1 MLRRRTR
8 WVVAAAAVVSAVSV
22 AVGGDT
28 TDVAFVGQPFGVAR
42 VTLAL
47 DRTESSAP
55 VDTNGYL
62 IRERADRVFYPAFA
76 ERRVLGMLRQV
87 LGVSTPSPRTS
98 VTCFFLFTGNE
109 PLDLSLFT
117 PARHGRVLQPTES
130 EADRAQLL
138 QAWWRQYAAVAQLR
152 AYSSD
157 YPPILEQYLTSTL
170 SRRLGLSADA
180 SNPRFRRPWSL
191 EQESLLLM
199 FNCEAMRLRYLEQT
213 LQAAPAPTP
222 AARVPL
228 PPELAWPAPQVD
240 AVPADV
246 PVEPIARHVP
256 AECFYVRFGSF
267 PNYLWVDR
275 RLKQYG
281 GDLQR
286 MVTLRGHTLNLTA
299 RVERQLGLSQTVLT
313 ELLGERLI
321 SDMVLLGR
329 DAYVREGAALGVL
342 FEARNANEL
351 LKAELMK
358 QRQQAVIRS
367 QNRGGT
373 LREISLRGQNVSVA
387 ATPDNQL
394 RSFYVS
400 DGPYHLVTSSLAITE
415 RFLEAGR
422 GRGALADLPSF
433 RRARMLFPPTDD
445 ATVFAFASSE
455 FLRGL
460 VAPQYQTELRR
471 RVRAITDLEIVQ
483 LARLTARHEGHP
495 AETLEQLQAGGY
507 LPPALDDRADGSH
520 VVCHAEQLYDSLR
533 GARGSFLPIPDVT
546 IDDVTTEE
554 AETWQRVAELQRQ
567 RWQQTE
573 SAVLQLQRP
582 STGDQAPGQERV
594 VLQAQLWPF
603 DAQQYGPLVARLG
616 PPTTTRIRPP
626 ADDAISLQVAVRRDR
641 ASRGEGPL
649 IVCVGMLDRE
659 VPMQFAA
666 QPVLRGFQIL
676 RTAPV
681 YAGVWPALEVSK
693 LISAQR
699 APLPQEGGS
708 SRLPF
713 GLWQRTTPEGLG
725 ITLLAGAPSTLDDV
739 APHLAVEQ
747 TDQPAQVR
755 LRVADLSQARVRGW
769 FAALAHQ
776 RGYQASVGNTRLLHT
791 IAQQL
796 GTPPEQALSLAESL
810 LDVQL
815 ICALGGKYQ
824 TWASPAGATYWMST
838 AWPDAAAADASPA
851 DAFTMPLMTWL
862 RGADARLT
870 QQDQRLILDAQ
881 FQIEAIADRKAGGL
895 LDLLPTRRPPR
906 AP

>member
-1 MLRRRTR
+1 MIPRRRRR
-8 WVVAAAAVVSAVSV
+8 WVVAALAVVSAVSV
-22 AVGGDT
+22 AAGGDT

-42 VTLAL
+42 VTLPL
-47 DRTESSAP
+47 DRTESSAA

-98 VTCFFLFTGNE
+98 VTCFFLFTGTE

-117 PARHGRVLQPTES
+117 PTRHGRVLQPTES

-180 SNPRFRRPWSL
+180 SSPRFRRPWSL

-213 LQAAPAPTP
+213 LQAAPSPTP

-246 PVEPIARHVP
+246 PIERIARHVP

-267 PNYLWVDR
+267 ANYLWVDR

-286 MVTLRGHTLNLTA
+286 MLTLRGHTLNLTA

-313 ELLGERLI
+313 GLLGERLI

-342 FEARNANEL
+342 FEARNGNEL

-358 QRQQAVIRS
+358 QRQQAAVRL
-367 QNRGGT
+367 QNRGAT
-373 LREISLRGQNVSVA
+373 LREISLHGQNVSVA

-394 RSFYVS
+394 RSFYVT

-422 GRGALADLPSF
+422 GRVRWRICRRFAVRECCFRRPTMPPCLPS
-433 RRARMLFPPTDD
+433 RRQSFCA
-445 ATVFAFASSE
+445 AWS
-455 FLRGL
+455 
-460 VAPQYQTELRR
+460 APQYQTELRR

-483 LARLTARHEGHP
+483 LARLTARHERHP

-573 SAVLQLQRP
+573 SAVLQLQRHP
-582 STGDQAPGQERV
+582 SIGDQAPGQERV

-659 VPMQFAA
+659 VSMQFAA

-681 YAGVWPALEVSK
+681 YAGIWPALE
-693 LISAQR
+693 A
-699 APLPQEGGS
+699 
-708 SRLPF
+708 
-713 GLWQRTTPEGLG
+713 
-725 ITLLAGAPSTLDDV
+725 
-739 APHLAVEQ
+739 EQ
-747 TDQPAQVR
+747 
-755 LRVADLSQARVRGW
+755 ADLGTVR
-769 FAALAHQ
+769 
-776 RGYQASVGNTRLLHT
+776 
-791 IAQQL
+791 
-796 GTPPEQALSLAESL
+796 
-810 LDVQL
+810 
-815 ICALGGKYQ
+815 
-824 TWASPAGATYWMST
+824 
-838 AWPDAAAADASPA
+838 AAAARGRFQPPA
-851 DAFTMPLMTWL
+851 VWPVAAD
-862 RGADARLT
+862 DAR
-870 QQDQRLILDAQ
+870 RSWYYAAGRCPVDA
-881 FQIEAIADRKAGGL
+881 G
-895 LDLLPTRRPPR
+895 
-906 AP
+906 